1 MTPTEIDMLKTRIK
15 RLENQN
21 MALITSVIRLCGL
34 IQRPDGDR
42 LNAEA
47 ASLRSLL
54 RGRSKN

>member
-34 IQRPDGDR
+34 IQRPDGD
-42 LNAEA
+42 LICSEIVN
-47 ASLRSLL
+47 LRSLL